1 METPTGSPQKSPGL
15 ATMLLIGCGWF
26 GMNAFFS
33 FNLASIPLF
42 FNGLI
47 EQKWVVGVIL
57 GMMGAFGIILSPVVG
72 MRSDKIRHRL
82 GRRRPLMIVAL
93 PFMVLVLAT
102 TQHLT
107 IVWLMAL
114 AWPLAYF
121 FHLIIER
128 PWSALIPD
136 LFPPNQRASANGVVQ
151 LMGGL
156 GALLYFLL
164 GAYLWARNEEVTFY
178 LVAAVYAV
186 GVLVI
191 IFGIKERPTHLDEP
205 KKGSGGSLLDYV
217 KELREHKALLRY
229 IIASLFWSIGLN
241 GVLPWLTSFGT
252 EEMGMSVELSF
263 MPLALSVGVLI
274 LFAVPAGMLADRI
287 GHKKV
292 TSVGLAIFVVI
303 NICIVFV
310 HSIPLVFVLM
320 GIVAFGFCIIM
331 VVPYAIV
338 VNLIPSNRMAE
349 LIGIASIPIYLSIL
363 VAPVI
368 AGLLVDL
375 FGSYRPIFV
384 LAAVCHAIGLLLL
397 QGVEEKKVVS
407 EA

>member
-1 METPTGSPQKSPGL
+1 
-15 ATMLLIGCGWF
+15 MLLIGCGWF

-42 FNGLI
+42 FNGRI

-57 GMMGAFGIILSPVVG
+57 GMMGGFGIILSPVVG
-72 MRSDKIRHRL
+72 MLSDKIRHRL

-93 PFMVLVLAT
+93 PFMVFVLASA
-102 TQHLT
+102 QHLT
-107 IVWLMAL
+107 LAWLMAL

-136 LFPPNQRASANGVVQ
+136 LFPPNQRASANGMVQ

-164 GAYLWARNEEVTFY
+164 GAYVWARNEEVTFY
-178 LVAAVYAV
+178 LVAAVYAA
-186 GVLVI
+186 GVLAI

-205 KKGSGGSLLDYV
+205 QETGRVNPLDYL

-229 IIASLFWSIGLN
+229 IIASLFWNIGLN

-274 LFAVPAGMLADRI
+274 LFAVPAGMLADRM
-287 GHKKV
+287 GHRKV

-349 LIGIASIPIYLSIL
+349 LIGIAWIPIYLSIL

-375 FGSYRPIFV
+375 FGSYRPIFI